1 MRNLTNVT
9 IVIRGGKLQLIFN
22 GTCITAL
29 VTRSLNVLNV
39 TRVFIVH
46 QASNNTGWYIVSSN
60 PTDVLSVIRSS
71 GTNVTLRDMKESIV
85 V

>member
-1 MRNLTNVT
+1 
-9 IVIRGGKLQLIFN
+9 
-22 GTCITAL
+22 
-29 VTRSLNVLNV
+29 V

-46 QASNNTGWYIVSSN
+46 QASNNTGWYIVASN
-60 PTDVLSVIRSS
+60 PTDVLSVIRFS